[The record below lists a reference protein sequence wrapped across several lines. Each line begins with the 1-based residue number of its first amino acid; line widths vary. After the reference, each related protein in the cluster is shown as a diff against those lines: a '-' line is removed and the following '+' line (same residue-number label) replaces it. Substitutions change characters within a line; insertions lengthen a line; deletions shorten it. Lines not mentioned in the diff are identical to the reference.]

1 MKGGDANTHFQP
13 QPLNKET
20 YVEIT
25 DEQILNRPKGVFSFF
40 IKKKEREKK
49 AINVT
54 ELSSK
59 SFRTTQL
66 TKHAVKAKI

>member
-1 MKGGDANTHFQP
+1 
-13 QPLNKET
+13 
-20 YVEIT
+20 VEIT

-40 IKKKEREKK
+40 IKKKERKKK

-54 ELSSK
+54 DLSSK

-66 TKHAVKAKI
+66 NKHAVKAKI

>member
-1 MKGGDANTHFQP
+1 
-13 QPLNKET
+13 
-20 YVEIT
+20 VEIT

-40 IKKKEREKK
+40 IKKKERKKK